1 MAKKNEGKVD
11 VEAQLKAPFP
21 LADLEWRV
29 GSTFKGGTRGI
40 LLPFVTAR
48 AIMDRLDSI
57 FGVEGWKDK
66 YEFPE
71 QGVVCTLTATTIDGV
86 IEKSDGAE
94 YTQVSGL
101 KGGISGALKR
111 AASKFGIGR
120 YLYDLPTVNV
130 DLDDRKFRGKVTA
143 LPDEFVPEGE
153 RTGCTEVKIEYKGG
167 RSGYSR
173 NDNYDSHHNETPAG
187 NVSEEELQAAMNFVV
202 RDDKYNAGKK
212 MSEVWGKSLK
222 FLANSR
228 DKEQARAARIVAQ
241 HKGVAL

>member
-1 MAKKNEGKVD
+1 MAKKND
-11 VEAQLKAPFP
+11 IEAQLKAPFA

-29 GSTFKGGTRGI
+29 GSTFKDGTKGI

-57 FGVEGWKDK
+57 FGVGGWKDR

-71 QGVVCTLTATTIDGV
+71 QGVVCTLTATVYDGSV

-120 YLYDLPTVNV
+120 YLYDLPVVNV
-130 DLDDRKFRGKVTA
+130 DLDNKRFRGKVIA
-143 LPDEFVPEGE
+143 LPDEFVPESE
-153 RTGCTEVKIEYKGG
+153 RTGCTEVKIQYRGG
-167 RSGYSR
+167 
-173 NDNYDSHHNETPAG
+173 NNYQLSAAPE
-187 NVSEEELQAAMNFVV
+187 NVSEEEVQAAMNFVV

-212 MSEVWGKSLK
+212 MSEVWDKSLR
-222 FLANSR
+222 FLAKSR
-228 DKEQARAARIVAQ
+228 DQEQARAARIVAQ
-241 HKGVAL
+241 AKGISL